1 MAKIAYSLL
10 SIIYMKRNSFFHEDK
25 FFFSCKEILFS
36 VKIIRECRFFLLGLL
51 LMTNGKRLFQNTGTR
66 A

>member
-25 FFFSCKEILFS
+25 FFFSCKEFLFS
-36 VKIIRECRFFLLGLL
+36 VKIIREYRFFLLGLL